1 MIASGGHCHDPWFWF
16 SCQCVVVFFRSYW
29 CNDQDQDP
37 CQVFRP
43 LVKDGRQILENIP
56 ANINPW
62 WLHKCTFHHMSLEIC
77 ELHRQKTQTQGCNC
91 RPHLLFIFSTISKIS
106 CKILASPST
115 RQNVAHEV
123 SAHVFFNSWKLK
135 LGSQKSIAC
144 LLSYGVLWLC
154 RTRLDGIVV
163 LQTTQPWHLDR
174 SQRHPTESR
183 TKPFSAAWIQT
194 SSDWAKN
201 CRKWTYT
208 CHRES
213 PFGLIWKWGITITS
227 YYIILHHI
235 TSDYIR
241 LHQITSDY
249 IRLHQ
254 ITSDYIRL
262 HQITSDYIRLH

>member
-1 MIASGGHCHDPWFWF
+1 
-16 SCQCVVVFFRSYW
+16 
-29 CNDQDQDP
+29 
-37 CQVFRP
+37 
-43 LVKDGRQILENIP
+43 
-56 ANINPW
+56 
-62 WLHKCTFHHMSLEIC
+62 MSLEIC

-235 TSDYIR
+235 TSYYIILHHITSYYIILHHITSDYIR

-262 HQITSDYIRLH
+262 HQITSDYIRLHQITSDYIILHHITSYYIILHHITSYYIILHHIKFHIF

>member
-62 WLHKCTFHHMSLEIC
+62 WLHKCTFHHISWNLRTE
-77 ELHRQKTQTQGCNC
+77 HRQKSQTQGTAARTCC
-91 RPHLLFIFSTISKIS
+91 SSSLP
-106 CKILASPST
+106 SPRSPAKSWRSPQRMSL
-115 RQNVAHEV
+115 RQQ
-123 SAHVFFNSWKLK
+123 LK
-135 LGSQKSIAC
+135 LGSQKSQKPAC
-144 LLSYGVLWLC
+144 CLMVSYGCAELD

-235 TSDYIR
+235 TSYYII
-241 LHQITSDY
+241 LHLLLVLTIKFK
-249 IRLHQ
+249 IF
-254 ITSDYIRL
+254 
-262 HQITSDYIRLH
+262 

>member
-1 MIASGGHCHDPWFWF
+1 MHISSHLLKSANRTSSEKPDP
-16 SCQCVVVFFRSYW
+16 R
-29 CNDQDQDP
+29 
-37 CQVFRP
+37 
-43 LVKDGRQILENIP
+43 
-56 ANINPW
+56 
-62 WLHKCTFHHMSLEIC
+62 H
-77 ELHRQKTQTQGCNC
+77 C

-106 CKILASPST
+106 CKILAKSQRMSF
-115 RQNVAHEV
+115 RQQ
-123 SAHVFFNSWKLK
+123 LK
-135 LGSQKSIAC
+135 LGSQKSQKPAC
-144 LLSYGVLWLC
+144 CLMVSYGCAELD

-235 TSDYIR
+235 TSYYI
-241 LHQITSDY
+241 Y
-249 IRLHQ
+249 
-254 ITSDYIRL
+254 Y
-262 HQITSDYIRLH
+262 